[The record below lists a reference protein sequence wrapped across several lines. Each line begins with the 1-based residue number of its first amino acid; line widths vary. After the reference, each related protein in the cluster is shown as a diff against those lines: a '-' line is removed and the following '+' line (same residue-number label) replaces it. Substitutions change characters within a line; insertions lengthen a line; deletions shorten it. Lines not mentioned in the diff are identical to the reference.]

1 MASRSA
7 LRQRAGA
14 ILAALYTGE
23 LTRRIDG
30 NTLDLSYVQEADLD
44 GRWLWEPE
52 NNRQHRVI
60 DSDLLAPSIIVTPGG
75 LDPGSDFE
83 LWSETWPPVQINNL
97 INVVIAELHGRVYQ
111 DRPPFDFNLSER
123 NRRFDL
129 DDDVTAVKAVERR
142 SDINYMPLFT
152 YGVFE
157 NTDQVGM
164 ASKSDA
170 QDSQWGTSQR
180 IDLVALTA
188 DATFESTSVNY
199 LGLQGMTHLE
209 LWTKHRWDG
218 TGDQPEVD
226 IVLLDA
232 DDVAQATL
240 RIELEKDTWE
250 YKQID
255 LPSDLIGSIASVQL
269 RFGSPAVAQSF
280 HLNGVWAVDLGSVQW
295 VPLRWT
301 ANWHI
306 VGSHTKKMLEF
317 RRGGVIEP
325 PLSVMRVETAGDLEQ
340 LDSDTDTVP
349 NRLSGYIVEKVLA
362 LAYDGVS
369 GGPQVDAQRFRQQAD
384 RHRVAAAMMEAG
396 AMPMLADLVVVSRP

>member
-7 LRQRAGA
+7 LRQRVGA

-23 LTRRIDG
+23 LTRHAS
-30 NTLDLSYVQEADLD
+30 NMLNLSYVHEADLN
-44 GRWLWEPE
+44 GRWLWEAA
-52 NNRQHRVI
+52 NNRQHRVTE
-60 DSDLLAPSIIVTPGG
+60 SDLGAPMITVTPGD
-75 LDPGSDFE
+75 LAAGSDYE
-83 LWSETWPPVQINNL
+83 LWSETWPPAQINDL
-97 INVVIAELHGRVYQ
+97 INVVIAELHGRVYL
-111 DRPPFDFNLSER
+111 DKAPFDFNLSER
-123 NRRFDL
+123 NRRFNL
-129 DDDVTAVKAVERR
+129 GDDVTAVKAVERR
-142 SDINYMPLFT
+142 SDINYMPLWT

-157 NTDQVGM
+157 NIDQVGM
-164 ASKSDA
+164 ASASDA

-180 IDLVALTA
+180 IDLAALTA
-188 DATFESTSVNY
+188 TATFESTSVNY

-209 LWTKHRWDG
+209 LWAKHRWAG
-218 TGDQPEVD
+218 AGNQPEVD
-226 IVLLDA
+226 IVLLDD

-240 RIELEKDTWE
+240 RIELEKNTWE
-250 YKQID
+250 YKQLE
-255 LPSDLIGSIASVQL
+255 LPSDLIGTIASVEL
-269 RFGSPAVAQSF
+269 RFGSPAVAQAF
-280 HLNGVWAVDLGSVQW
+280 HINGVWAVDLGSVQW
-295 VPLRWT
+295 RPLRWT

-384 RHRVAAAMMEAG
+384 RHRVAAALMEAG
-396 AMPMLADLVVVSRP
+396 AMPMLADLVAVSRP